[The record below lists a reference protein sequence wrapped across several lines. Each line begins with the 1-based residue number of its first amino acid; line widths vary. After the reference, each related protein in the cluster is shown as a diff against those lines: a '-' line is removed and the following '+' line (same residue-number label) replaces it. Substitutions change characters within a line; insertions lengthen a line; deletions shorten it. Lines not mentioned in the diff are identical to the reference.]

1 MPSLL
6 HFPATRRGAPTC
18 IAAAIMFGAMLAA
31 GCSSDNDT
39 TTQTATAVTIVSGN
53 NQSGTVAS
61 SLASAVTVQVNDQNG
76 SPVSGVMVTFAATGG
91 ATLGSTTATTNS
103 TGQASTSVMLG
114 TTAGSDTVMASI
126 SGVATPATFVMTAN
140 RRRTGGN
147 RGRERQQSVRRGR
160 HRIDRRLESAG
171 QRDQYGNA
179 VSGAAIDW
187 TTTAGTFAGTT
198 QSVSAS
204 GRHGIRRAA
213 IAEYGGGHVTATAT
227 IHGTAISTTFTETAM

>member
-6 HFPATRRGAPTC
+6 HFPAIRRGAPTC

-103 TGQASTSVMLG
+103 AGQASTSVSLG
-114 TTAGSDTVMASI
+114 TSAGSDTVTASI
-126 SGVATPATFVMTAN
+126 AGVSTPATFVMTAN
-140 RRRTGGN
+140 AGAPAAIVVVSGNNQTGTIGTALT
-147 RGRERQQSVRRGR
+147 SALTVRVN
-160 HRIDRRLESAG
+160 
-171 QRDQYGNA
+171 DQYGNA
-179 VSGAAIDW
+179 VSGATIDW
-187 TTTAGTFAGTT
+187 TTTGGAFAGTT

-204 GRHGIRRAA
+204 DGTVAA
-213 IAEYGGGHVTATAT
+213 ALQLPSTPAVVTATAT
-227 IHGTAISTTFTETAM
+227 IHGTSIATTFTETAM